1 MEEDKLDADEG
12 REEEVECGGLEWS
25 YISWAVLLLSFVDM
39 KTRLG

>member
-25 YISWAVLLLSFVDM
+25 YIFMGCSAIVVC
-39 KTRLG
+39 